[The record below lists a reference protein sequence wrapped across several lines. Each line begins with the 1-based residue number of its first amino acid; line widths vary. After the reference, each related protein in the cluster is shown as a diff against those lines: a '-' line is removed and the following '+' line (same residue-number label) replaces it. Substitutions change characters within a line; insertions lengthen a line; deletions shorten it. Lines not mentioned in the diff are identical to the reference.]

1 VSNGIWLLIILILT
15 VCCGF
20 TSFKSYNE
28 WNSQPVITTVS
39 STGYPISKVQFP
51 SGVNVFRLFHCHSCL
66 RQIGLKGSLWKA
78 FSIIYFVAGW
88 PELPLGRNM
97 VEIHI
102 DLIALGRHLSY

>member
-1 VSNGIWLLIILILT
+1 VSNGIWLFIILILT

-51 SGVNVFRLFHCHSCL
+51 SGVDVFKLFSL
-66 RQIGLKGSLWKA
+66 SLMLETNKFKGSLRKA
-78 FSIIYFVAGW
+78 FSIKYTLWQDVQEVTFR
-88 PELPLGRNM
+88 EKHGRNTYRF
-97 VEIHI
+97 
-102 DLIALGRHLSY
+102 ACLG